1 MVKLKKGVIKE
12 TPSYLKGNPIIPTG
26 RPQPPTSRRSIS
38 KRSPRDHALE
48 SELESARSP
57 QMLLLQ
63 ETRWFLW
70 G

>member
-1 MVKLKKGVIKE
+1 GGYFVFTKLKKGVIKE

-48 SELESARSP
+48 SELDRSIKEA
-57 QMLLLQ
+57 QDLLKKKK
-63 ETRWFLW
+63 
-70 G
+70 